1 MADTTIAEKIAQ
13 AETERQRIAANIA
26 DAYDEAEAK
35 GATMPATENSA
46 NLAQTVASIPTGS
59 TPTLQSK
66 TVTPTTSQQ
75 SVTPD
80 SGYDGLSDVTV
91 NATPLEAKTVT
102 PTSQQ
107 QVVTPTA
114 PNIGLSSVTVGAAP
128 TPTLITKQISAN
140 GTYTA
145 ADDDADGY
153 SEVTVAVEDASKE
166 ALNGIISRDL
176 TEIVSEATQIGNY
189 AFYFWASLTSG
200 SFPNVTSVGAAA
212 FYGCSALSNI
222 SIPSARTI
230 YTSAFR
236 NCTSLAK
243 ILLPNATTINRL
255 AFDGCTDL
263 TTLIL
268 KERATLNDGNAIPT
282 QTIVYVKNSDLAWYS
297 TATNW
302 SAIYADGRIKSID
315 ELP

>member
-1 MADTTIAEKIAQ
+1 MSIASQI
-13 AETERQRIAANIA
+13 ERINTNIAA
-26 DAYDEAEAK
+26 AYDEAEAK
-35 GATMPATENSA
+35 GATLPATENSA
-46 NLAQTVASIPTGS
+46 NLADTIASIRS
-59 TPTLQSK
+59 TPVLQSK

-80 SGYDGLSDVTV
+80 SGYDGLSNVTV
-91 NATPLEAKTVT
+91 NATPLETKTVT
-102 PTSQQ
+102 PTAQQ

-128 TPTLITKQISAN
+128 SPTLITKQITEN
-140 GTYTA
+140 GTYSA
-145 ADDDADGY
+145 EDDNADGY
-153 SEVTVAVEDASKE
+153 IAVTVAVEDASKA
-166 ALNGIISRDL
+166 ALNGIVSRNL
-176 TEIVSEATQIGNY
+176 TEIVSEATRIGNY
-189 AFYFWASLTSG
+189 VFYSWANLTSG
-200 SFPNVTSVGAAA
+200 SFPKAASVGAGA
-212 FYGCSALSNI
+212 FYNCTALSNI
-222 SIPSARTI
+222 SIPSAITI

-236 NCTSLAK
+236 ECTSLAK
-243 ILLPNATTINRL
+243 ILLPKVTTINRF
-255 AFDGCTDL
+255 AFAGCTDL

-268 KERATLNDGNAIPT
+268 EERATLIGEDAIPT